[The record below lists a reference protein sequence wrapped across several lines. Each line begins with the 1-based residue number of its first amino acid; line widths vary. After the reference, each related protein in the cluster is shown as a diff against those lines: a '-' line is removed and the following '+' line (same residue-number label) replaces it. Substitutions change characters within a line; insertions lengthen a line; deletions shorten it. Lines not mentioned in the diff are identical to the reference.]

1 MRKITIEQLIETGAT
16 GLSVELMR
24 SGPHAGQF
32 EGRVLMPAHQG
43 EACSY
48 AENPNDALAAV
59 KEFHMGFVERKAE
72 QAASRASL
80 PSPKPKRT
88 RKPKADD
95 DGMDMV

>member
-1 MRKITIEQLIETGAT
+1 MSKITIERLIETGAT

-24 SGPHAGQF
+24 SGPHAGKF
-32 EGRVLMPAHQG
+32 EGRVLMPGHQG

-48 AENPNDALAAV
+48 ADNPTAALAAV

-72 QAASRASL
+72 RPAPPPA
-80 PSPKPKRT
+80 KPKRT
-88 RKPKADD
+88 RKPKPVVAEDD